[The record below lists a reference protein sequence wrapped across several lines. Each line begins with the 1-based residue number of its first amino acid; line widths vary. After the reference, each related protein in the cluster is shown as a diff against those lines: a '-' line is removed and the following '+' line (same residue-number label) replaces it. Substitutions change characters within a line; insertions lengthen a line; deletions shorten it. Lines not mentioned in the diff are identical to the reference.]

1 MIRHVIMWKFREGE
15 EENMHRFLNGL
26 KALDGVIPE
35 IRRMEVGVN
44 VLEKN
49 NYDACLIADFD
60 DLEALERYKKD
71 PRHVAVSTLC
81 KSFREARGAVDF
93 EI

>member
-71 PRHVAVSTLC
+71 PRHVAVSTLSAPPAQ
-81 KSFREARGAVDF
+81 KVHFSIRT
-93 EI
+93 